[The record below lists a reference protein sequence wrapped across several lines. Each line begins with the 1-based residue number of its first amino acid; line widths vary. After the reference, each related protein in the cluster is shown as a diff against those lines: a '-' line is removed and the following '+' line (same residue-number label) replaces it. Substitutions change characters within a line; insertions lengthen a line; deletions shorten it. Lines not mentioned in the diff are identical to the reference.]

1 MRLTNLFKKKSKIT
15 IEIMH
20 DILRTIVEQKHK
32 EVALLKLKVSIDDL
46 KKQTLY
52 NRTCYSA
59 KAAILDDKKTGIISE
74 FKRQSPKKGAI
85 NVDANIQTVVESYQE
100 ANVSVISVLTDQVF
114 FGAHNDDFDKARKHL
129 KMPLLRKDFLIDPY
143 QIYQSKAMGAD
154 LILLIAAILTPNEV
168 ESMSRIAKDLGLEI
182 LLEIHNEK
190 ELNHINPLIDLVG
203 INNRNLKDFSVD
215 LNHSIKL
222 SEQIPNT
229 FVKVAESGIQGK
241 SDIRFLKLN
250 GFQAFLIGEYFMKHD
265 NPGEVCSEL
274 THKLSL

>member
-1 MRLTNLFKKKSKIT
+1 
-15 IEIMH
+15 MH

-32 EVALLKLKVSIDDL
+32 EVAILKTQLSIDEL
-46 KKQTLY
+46 KTQALF

-59 KAAILDDKKTGIISE
+59 KAAILNEKKSGIISE
-74 FKRQSPKKGAI
+74 FKRQSPKKGPI
-85 NVDANIQTVVESYQE
+85 NADANIKKVLESYQE
-100 ANVSVISVLTDQVF
+100 ANVSVVSVLTDEIF
-114 FGAHNDDFDKARKHL
+114 FGAHDDDFQNARKYL
-129 KMPLLRKDFLIDPY
+129 NIPLLRKDFLIDPY
-143 QIYQSKAMGAD
+143 QVYQSKAMGSD
-154 LILLIAAILTPNEV
+154 LILLIAAILTPQEV
-168 ESMSRIAKDLGLEI
+168 ESMSKIAKDLGLEI
-182 LLEIHNEK
+182 LLEIHNEE
-190 ELNHINPLIDLVG
+190 ELDRINPLVDLVG

-229 FVKVAESGIQGK
+229 FVKVAESGIKGEK
-241 SDIRFLKLN
+241 DIRFLRSN

>member
-1 MRLTNLFKKKSKIT
+1 
-15 IEIMH
+15 MH

-32 EVALLKLKVSIDDL
+32 EVTLLQAQFSIDDL
-46 KKQTLY
+46 KKQTLF

-59 KAAILDDKKTGIISE
+59 KAAILDGQKSGIISE
-74 FKRQSPKKGAI
+74 FKRQSPKKGPI
-85 NVDANIQTVVESYQE
+85 NANADIKKVVESYQE
-100 ANVSVISVLTDQVF
+100 ANVSVVSILTDELF
-114 FGAHNDDFDKARKHL
+114 FGAHDDDFKIARKYL
-129 KMPLLRKDFLIDPY
+129 NMPLLRKDFLVDPY

-154 LILLIAAILTPNEV
+154 LILLIAAILTPKEV
-168 ESMSRIAKDLGLEI
+168 QNMSRIAKDLGLEI
-182 LLEIHNEK
+182 LLEIHNEE
-190 ELNHINPLIDLVG
+190 ELDRINPLIDLIG

-229 FVKVAESGIQGK
+229 FVKVAESGINGE
-241 SDIRFLKLN
+241 SDIRFLKTN

-274 THKLSL
+274 THNLSL

>member
-1 MRLTNLFKKKSKIT
+1 
-15 IEIMH
+15 MH

-32 EVALLKLKVSIDDL
+32 EVAILQAQFSIDDL
-46 KKQTLY
+46 KKQALF

-59 KAAILDDKKTGIISE
+59 KAAILDDKKSGIISE

-85 NVDANIQTVVESYQE
+85 NANANIQKVVESYQE
-100 ANVSVISVLTDQVF
+100 ANASVVSVLTDQLF
-114 FGAHNDDFDKARKHL
+114 FGAHDDDFEKARKHL
-129 KMPLLRKDFLIDPY
+129 NMPLLRKDFLIDPY

-168 ESMSRIAKDLGLEI
+168 ENMSRIAKDLGLEI
-182 LLEIHNEK
+182 LLEIHDEE
-190 ELNHINPLIDLVG
+190 ELDHINPLIDLVG

-229 FVKVAESGIQGK
+229 FVKVAESGIKGET
-241 SDIRFLKLN
+241 DIRFLRTN

-265 NPGEVCSEL
+265 NPGKVCSEL
-274 THKLSL
+274 THNLSL

>member
-15 IEIMH
+15 LEIMH

-32 EVALLKLKVSIDDL
+32 EVALSQAQFSIDDL
-46 KKQTLY
+46 KKQALF

-59 KAAILDDKKTGIISE
+59 KAAILDDTKSGIISE
-74 FKRQSPKKGAI
+74 FKRQSPKKGPI
-85 NVDANIQTVVESYQE
+85 NANADIKKVVESYQE
-100 ANVSVISVLTDQVF
+100 ANVSVVSVLTDTHF
-114 FGAHNDDFDKARKHL
+114 FGAHDHDFDQARKQL
-129 KMPLLRKDFLIDPY
+129 NIPLLRKDFLIDPY

-168 ESMSRIAKDLGLEI
+168 ESMSRIAENLGLEI
-182 LLEIHNEK
+182 LLEIHNES
-190 ELNHINPLIDLVG
+190 ELDHINPLIDLVG

-229 FVKVAESGIQGK
+229 FVKVAESGIGGEQ
-241 SDIRFLKLN
+241 DIRFLKSN

-265 NPGEVCSEL
+265 NPGEVCDEL

>member
-1 MRLTNLFKKKSKIT
+1 
-15 IEIMH
+15 MH

-32 EVALLKLKVSIDDL
+32 EVALLKSQFRIDNI
-46 KKQTLY
+46 KKQALF

-59 KAAILDDKKTGIISE
+59 KAAILDDNKSGIISE
-74 FKRQSPKKGAI
+74 FKRQSPKKGPI
-85 NVDANIQTVVESYQE
+85 NANASIQKVLESYQE
-100 ANVSVISVLTDQVF
+100 ANVSVVSVLTDQVF
-114 FGAHNDDFDKARKHL
+114 FGAHNDDFDKARKQL
-129 KMPLLRKDFLIDPY
+129 KIPLLRKDFLIDPY

-168 ESMSRIAKDLGLEI
+168 ESMSKIAKELGLEI
-182 LLEIHNEK
+182 LLEIHNET
-190 ELNHINPLIDLVG
+190 ELDHINPLIDLVG

-229 FVKVAESGIQGK
+229 FVKVAESGIKGE
-241 SDIRFLKLN
+241 SDIRFLKSN